1 MYKRQAPEVPE
12 KEGYYGE
19 WEDIGEDSVTFDHVI
34 EAAYTPYSTTI
45 ASSEMRDHVH
55 PVFLAE
61 GIFDGKA
68 VLTAEKTGEA
78 ENEELWKVSLENAGE
93 GPYNIR
99 FAPPKGWK
107 TTSLSLVTDEGET
120 ELESLEDGSC
130 LVFQAGPSFVLKA
143 ENSSLRTAEPAKL
156 ADLLAVLTILCGG
169 AAVWLM
175 RRRKTRKDVYKRQ
188 N

>member
-1 MYKRQAPEVPE
+1 M
-12 KEGYYGE
+12 
-19 WEDIGEDSVTFDHVI
+19 TFDHVI

-143 ENSSLRTAEPAKL
+143 ENSSLRTAEPAKI
-156 ADLLAVLTILCGG
+156 AALLAVLTILCGG

-175 RRRKTRKDVYKRQ
+175 RRRKTRKSA
-188 N
+188 